1 MIQCGDPTATG
12 NGGPGYK
19 FADELPASGEYKI
32 GSLAMANSGANTNG
46 SQFFVISGDQ
56 GVSLP
61 PNYTLFGQ
69 VTDGLDTTVV
79 ALDAAGNDDPSSNGV
94 PPLKEIKI
102 ESITITE
109 S

>member
-1 MIQCGDPTATG
+1 
-12 NGGPGYK
+12 
-19 FADELPASGEYKI
+19 
-32 GSLAMANSGANTNG
+32 MANSGANTNG

-69 VTDGLDTTVV
+69 VTDGLDSTVT
-79 ALDAAGNDDPSSNGV
+79 ALDAAGNPSSNGV
-94 PPLKEIKI
+94 PPLAEITI

>member
-1 MIQCGDPTATG
+1 
-12 NGGPGYK
+12 
-19 FADELPASGEYKI
+19 
-32 GSLAMANSGANTNG
+32 
-46 SQFFVISGDQ
+46 VITGDQ

-69 VTDGLDTTVV
+69 VTDGLDSTVA
-79 ALDAAGNDDPSSNGV
+79 ALDAAGNDDPSLNGV
-94 PPLKEIKI
+94 PPLTEITI

>member
-1 MIQCGDPTATG
+1 M
-12 NGGPGYK
+12 
-19 FADELPASGEYKI
+19 
-32 GSLAMANSGANTNG
+32 
-46 SQFFVISGDQ
+46 ISGDQ

-79 ALDAAGNDDPSSNGV
+79 ALDAAGNPDPGANGT
-94 PPLKEIKI
+94 PPLQEIKI
-102 ESITITE
+102 ESIRINE